1 MFKKGKE
8 TEKKRQ
14 GGKIYTKRG
23 EKGGFNTQFEKYP
36 MKKNN
41 GKVLKSGVK
50 SPLFPPFV

>member
-1 MFKKGKE
+1 MFKKEKE
-8 TEKKRQ
+8 TEKKRE